1 MREILFR
8 GKRMDNG
15 EWVEG
20 SLHIERGET
29 DKNGNSSLDY
39 RILGMRGECDYVD
52 PATVGQFTGL
62 PDKNGKRIFEGDVV
76 RQTFEKT
83 NVIVSS
89 DWGGDEYGEVYGEDT
104 GVVVIIPSKG
114 ACIKN
119 PVIHREVNGEI
130 TQHNERAK
138 MYKNICSGRCEVIG
152 TIHDNPELLEVTPD
166 E

>member
-1 MREILFR
+1 MALREISFR
-8 GKRMDNG
+8 GKRLDNG

-20 SLHIERGET
+20 GCFFH
-29 DKNGNSSLDY
+29 Y
-39 RILGMRGECDYVD
+39 GECRIVAEGTVNDYIIHYPVD
-52 PATVGQFTGL
+52 PSTVCQFTGL
-62 PDKNGKRIFEGDVV
+62 LDKNGKRIFEGDVV

-89 DWGGDEYGEVYGEDT
+89 DCGGDEYGEVYGEDT
-104 GVVVIIPSKG
+104 GVVAIIPSKG

-130 TQHNERAK
+130 TQHNERVK
-138 MYKNICSGRCEVIG
+138 MYKNICSRRCEVIG